1 MSSKMKICHVITR
14 MIVGGAQ
21 ENTLYTCQGH
31 LERGHEVTLVT
42 GPSPGA
48 EGNLLRQTCPPGL
61 EIVEIPSLCRNLNP
75 WKDWQAYQ
83 ELLGFFRTRYFDV
96 IHTHSSKAGILG
108 RMAAWKAEVPLVV
121 HTVHGQPFFPYQF
134 FLKNWFFIAAE
145 RYAAARCDKIYA
157 VAQAMIDQCVK
168 AKVAPRSKYKVV
180 YSGMDLEAF
189 IDAEP
194 EPELKQQLGIKEGDF
209 VVGKI
214 ARLFEL
220 KGHDVLLKAAP
231 KIIKAV
237 PNVKFLLVGDGP
249 LRGKL
254 EKKVAQLKIAD
265 HFIFAGLVPPSEVC
279 RYTVLMDVLAHLSL
293 REGLPRT
300 AVQALASKVPVVAY
314 PLDGT
319 PEVVINGLSGF
330 LCEPENEDRV
340 ADAVIRLLKNDNRRQ
355 KMGAYGQQEVMKK
368 FSWRLMANILELE
381 YSEGLARKK
390 TPGGAGTD
398 GTKYNQ
404 TVRTKV

>member
-1 MSSKMKICHVITR
+1 M
-14 MIVGGAQ
+14 
-21 ENTLYTCQGH
+21 
-31 LERGHEVTLVT
+31 
-42 GPSPGA
+42 
-48 EGNLLRQTCPPGL
+48 
-61 EIVEIPSLCRNLNP
+61 
-75 WKDWQAYQ
+75 
-83 ELLGFFRTRYFDV
+83 
-96 IHTHSSKAGILG
+96 
-108 RMAAWKAEVPLVV
+108 PLVV

-134 FLKNWFFIAAE
+134 FLKNWFYIAAE
-145 RYAAARCDKIYA
+145 RYAAKRCDKIYA

-189 IDAEP
+189 IEAQPDD
-194 EPELKQQLGIKEGDF
+194 ELKQKLGIEEGDF

-214 ARLFEL
+214 ARLFDL
-220 KGHDVLLKAAP
+220 KGHDVLLQAAP

-237 PNVKFLLVGDGP
+237 PKVKFLLVGDGP
-249 LRGKL
+249 LRAKL
-254 EKKVAQLKIAD
+254 EKKAARLNVVD
-265 HFIFAGLVPPSEVC
+265 HFIFAGLVPPAEVC
-279 RYTVLMDVLAHLSL
+279 RYTALMDVLAHLSL

-330 LCEPENEDRV
+330 LCEPEKSDRV
-340 ADAVIRLLKNDNRRQ
+340 ADAVIRLLRNDKRRK

-381 YSEGLARKK
+381 YSDGLARKNA
-390 TPGGAGTD
+390 PAGTESERQN
-398 GTKYNQ
+398 K
-404 TVRTKV
+404 TVRTTR